1 MILDCHVHVASREV
15 LPDFFFDGWAE
26 NLERRYPR
34 RERALRRPAIDGLLR
49 RITDDPSCARL
60 VAEMDDAGID
70 QAVLLAI
77 DFGEPFVPPH
87 ALHREVAASHPK
99 RFLWM
104 AGFHPQRG
112 REGVEELERALRDG
126 ARGVK
131 LYPPCGFSP
140 ADPAL
145 AGCYEL
151 CAAHGVPV
159 ITHVGP
165 STPRLA
171 SHYAAPAEVE
181 RAAHA
186 FPRVDFILA
195 HAAFTLHEEAALLA
209 EYRPNVYLETS
220 GFQNATGRG
229 ELEGVLASHRRRGL
243 ARKLVFGTDWP
254 IHRLSGGQRPAVT
267 AFRDAAATAGFDEA
281 EIAAIMG
288 ETAAELLSGDGR

>member
-1 MILDCHVHVASREV
+1 MIDCHVHVASRSV

-34 RERALRRPAIDGLLR
+34 RERAVRRPAIDGLLR
-49 RITDDPSCARL
+49 RITDDPSCTQL
-60 VAEMDDAGID
+60 LAEMDDAGIEKS
-70 QAVLLAI
+70 VLLAI
-77 DFGEPFVPPH
+77 DFGEPFPLPH
-87 ALHREVAASHPK
+87 ALHRQLVMNHPG

-104 AGFHPQRG
+104 AGLDPRRG
-112 REGVEELERALRDG
+112 AAAVGELERALGDG
-126 ARGVK
+126 ACGVK

-145 AGCYEL
+145 APCYEL
-151 CAAHGVPV
+151 CASRGVPV

-171 SHYAAPAEVE
+171 SHYAAPSEVE

-195 HAAFTLHEEAALLA
+195 HAAFTLHEESALLA
-209 EYRPNVYLETS
+209 EYRPNIYLETS
-220 GFQNATGRG
+220 GFQNAASRG
-229 ELEGVLASHRRRGL
+229 ELEGILGSHRRRGL

-254 IHRLSGGQRPAVT
+254 IHRLAGGQKSAVAT
-267 AFRDAAATAGFDEA
+267 FRHAAAAAGFDGA
-281 EIAAIMG
+281 ETEAIMG
-288 ETAAELLSGDGR
+288 GTAAELLSGDGK

>member
-1 MILDCHVHVASREV
+1 MIDCHVHIASRSV

-34 RERALRRPAIDGLLR
+34 HERAARRPAIDGLLR
-49 RITDDPSCARL
+49 RVTDDPSCTQL
-60 VAEMDDAGID
+60 LGEMDEAGIEKS
-70 QAVLLAI
+70 VLLAI
-77 DFGEPFVPPH
+77 DFGAPARELH
-87 ALHREVAASHPK
+87 DLHRDLAARHPG

-104 AGFHPQRG
+104 AAFDPR
-112 REGVEELERALRDG
+112 RSSVDELERALSDG

-145 AGCYEL
+145 GPCYEA
-151 CAAHGVPV
+151 CARHGVPV

-171 SHYAAPAEVE
+171 SHYAAPSEVE

-195 HAAFTLHEEAALLA
+195 HAAFTLHEESALLA
-209 EYRPNVYLETS
+209 EYRPNLYLETS
-220 GFQNATGRG
+220 GFQNAASRG
-229 ELEGVLASHRRRGL
+229 ELEGILGSHRRRGL

-254 IHRLSGGQRPAVT
+254 IHRFAGGQRVAVT
-267 AFRDAAATAGFDEA
+267 TFLDAAAKAGFDGA
-281 EIAAIMG
+281 EIEAIMG
-288 ETAAELLSGDGR
+288 GTAAELLSGDGR